1 MPTENAVVTIQ
12 DSPGPQDADTSVAP
26 APLPPDP
33 APTRAIWLIIEQSV
47 GGSETIRWGIEG
59 PQQLPIGI
67 TWAQA
72 RQHAER
78 VARTFSPRHPMM
90 ESSRTVLRLSQ
101 DSFLT
106 IVPGATSTFHFRV
119 SLAEPI

>member
-1 MPTENAVVTIQ
+1 MSIQDAAGPQ
-12 DSPGPQDADTSVAP
+12 DSPQDDGPATP
-26 APLPPDP
+26 MT
-33 APTRAIWLIIEQSV
+33 PTGPIWLVIEQSV
-47 GGSETIRWGIEG
+47 GTSESTRWGIEG
-59 PQQLPIGI
+59 PQQLPPG
-67 TWAQA
+67 TTRDQA

-78 VARTFSPRHPMM
+78 VARTFAPRHPMM

-106 IVPGATSTFHFRV
+106 IVQGATATYHFRV